1 MKRTDLNKGL
11 NLVEEYLKA
20 KINRHKDGAYRNPA
34 MRLAYMNALEA
45 VQLARDGNIEN
56 LELLLKEQK

>member
-11 NLVEEYLKA
+11 DLVEKYLKA
-20 KINRHKDGAYRNPA
+20 KINHHKDYAYRNPA

-56 LELLLKEQK
+56 LELLLNEQR